1 MWSSCTSVVNNT
13 RMGTERMNLEQKKS
27 RKSKK
32 REYGNK
38 IDIQLRNF
46 EGLAIEETPEA
57 LLTRSCG

>member
-1 MWSSCTSVVNNT
+1 MHECCQQHSHGN
-13 RMGTERMNLEQKKS
+13 RMDELRTKKKET

-38 IDIQLRNF
+38 IDIQLRSF
-46 EGLAIEETPEA
+46 DGLAIEETPEA